1 MGLDDTGVL
10 VPPAAAMGGGP
21 TSVARG
27 ARGAGLKGSEPG
39 AAAKLAGPKARS
51 TTLGASL
58 RRPQARLQARP
69 MGTALGASGDEP
81 RRLGIG

>member
-1 MGLDDTGVL
+1 MGLEDTGVL

-21 TSVARG
+21 TSLARG
-27 ARGAGLKGSEPG
+27 ARGAGLKGWEPG

-58 RRPQARLQARP
+58 RRPQARP

-81 RRLGIG
+81 GRLGIG